1 MKWFLRSL
9 GGCLIFCGGVW
20 VFTCVLVTV
29 LQVSP
34 IYLLFVLPGVGAVW
48 LGVWL
53 WRRAEAKR
61 RRERE

>member
-34 IYLLFVLPGVGAVW
+34 LYLLFVAPGVGGDLAGRLAV
-48 LGVWL
+48 
-53 WRRAEAKR
+53 AAA
-61 RRERE
+61 

>member
-34 IYLLFVLPGVGAVW
+34 IYLLFVVPGVGAVW
-48 LGVWL
+48 LVTRKYWTKPRKKL
-53 WRRAEAKR
+53 
-61 RRERE
+61 